1 MNREQIYE
9 QLKEQIPYLKRHQCT
24 MRVMEATDALLDM
37 LVEIQHDEAMK
48 LLLDEQEVGYGL

>member
-9 QLKEQIPYLKRHQCT
+9 QLNEQIPYLKRHECT
-24 MRVMEATDALLDM
+24 ERIMAATNFMLDQ
-37 LVEIQHDEAMK
+37 LVKIQHDEAMD